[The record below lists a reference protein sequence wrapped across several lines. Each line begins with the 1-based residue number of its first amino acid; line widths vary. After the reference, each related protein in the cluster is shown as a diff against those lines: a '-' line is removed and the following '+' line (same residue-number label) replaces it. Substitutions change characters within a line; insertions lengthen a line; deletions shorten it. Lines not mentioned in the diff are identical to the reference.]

1 MLAAKEAPK
10 LELKGMR
17 IRYKLVQSSQSYILL
32 CLIDVVRG
40 ARKANGN

>member
-10 LELKGMR
+10 LVSKGMR
-17 IRYKLVQSSQSYILL
+17 IRYKGAEFTEIYFTL
-32 CLIDVVRG
+32 LIDVIRG